1 MSADSVSTS
10 VFGATCPASTGA
22 PGTGGN
28 GNTALGAGPGETGA
42 PKHAGTSQ
50 AQPQD
55 LSPVGGTHNID
66 GSPVHHTL
74 SENISNIVDQSN
86 LPHGS
91 VEASQVRPAFGADGM
106 QTDTG
111 AGSGSAGHNATGVNG

>member
-91 VEASQVRPAFGADGM
+91 VEAAQAHGALPAGH
-106 QTDTG
+106 TETTTH